1 MRERDRISNP
11 RVLHVKR
18 RNVLDGVNKFK
29 TRVFFH
35 RQPVLRPLRLDSF
48 IALRAGF
55 MRAPLLFADRTPRFL
70 CRPGAT
76 IPLGECK
83 VLEAAILR
91 FSALKYKNIPDE
103 KKKKTASREI
113 DREWIKFAD
122 MMSVAS
128 SNCFDSHLLFHAVT
142 H

>member
-55 MRAPLLFADRTPRFL
+55 MRAPLLFADRTPHFL
-70 CRPGAT
+70 RRPGAT

-103 KKKKTASREI
+103 KKKKIASKEI
-113 DREWIKFAD
+113 DGVD

>member
-1 MRERDRISNP
+1 
-11 RVLHVKR
+11 
-18 RNVLDGVNKFK
+18 
-29 TRVFFH
+29 
-35 RQPVLRPLRLDSF
+35 
-48 IALRAGF
+48 
-55 MRAPLLFADRTPRFL
+55 MRAPLLFADRTPHFL
-70 CRPGAT
+70 RRPGAT